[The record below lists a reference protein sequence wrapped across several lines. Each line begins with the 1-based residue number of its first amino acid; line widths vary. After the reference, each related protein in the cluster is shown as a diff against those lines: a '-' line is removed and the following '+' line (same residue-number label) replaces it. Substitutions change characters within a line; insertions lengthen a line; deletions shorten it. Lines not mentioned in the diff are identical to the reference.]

1 MSAANLSKYI
11 AYCEALESLVYSE
24 DLPWDVLEFI
34 HNIKSFAIPRLELE
48 LKNLDD
54 IARFLDEKRLELSG
68 LDRIKFFML
77 HEMPESEISQYRSIL
92 DSMIDW
98 HYPCLDLFPGTGK
111 LLPSVVGAEP
121 LYIADWDNTLL
132 EDVSQQFNT
141 VFAEKRLMKYKI
153 SKYDMTPMPQKMFG
167 LVYSLHWTMFENEV
181 NLKNIAESVFNL
193 LMPGGVYLFNYNP
206 LDRWWGVEQYG
217 SIKGFYGANTSKLI
231 DHLKNIGFEI
241 IRNNKEPGHLTYILC
256 KKPGEIPRIK
266 LSSALAKIIEKNV
279 ELL

>member
-68 LDRIKFFML
+68 LDRIKFFLL

-111 LLPSVVGAEP
+111 LLACVVGAEP

-141 VFAEKRLMKYKI
+141 VFAEKRTVIIKYYKTGIFFGILMTFIGVIFII
-153 SKYDMTPMPQKMFG
+153 S
-167 LVYSLHWTMFENEV
+167 N
-181 NLKNIAESVFNL
+181 
-193 LMPGGVYLFNYNP
+193 
-206 LDRWWGVEQYG
+206 
-217 SIKGFYGANTSKLI
+217 
-231 DHLKNIGFEI
+231 
-241 IRNNKEPGHLTYILC
+241 
-256 KKPGEIPRIK
+256 
-266 LSSALAKIIEKNV
+266 SS
-279 ELL
+279 